1 VQVILTLNAPLFD
14 KVPAFKTMHPQL
26 LHTLLL
32 QLELEYY
39 IANEYVIWQVQP
51 HVLQQTFVCAWAV
64 HLPAFLIA
72 SLDTE

>member
-1 VQVILTLNAPLFD
+1 VILTLNAPLFD

-51 HVLQQTFVCAWAV
+51 HVLQ
-64 HLPAFLIA
+64 
-72 SLDTE
+72 